1 MVLISHIYCVKKL
14 YQLRFWRWN
23 LKDRIRP
30 WNRWH
35 CLLKTFA
42 FFSTRNSNSVFP
54 FDFLISA
61 ELLSLE
67 KVGSFVIQKQE
78 SPGDLMNIHMG
89 NLISVFSLS
98 VFPFEAGSKNINKD
112 CTAIVSTFI
121 SLWDTQAAINSL
133 RPWLSVSWDVETK
146 LENWGSLLEEWTP
159 WEF

>member
-1 MVLISHIYCVKKL
+1 ME
-14 YQLRFWRWN
+14 
-23 LKDRIRP
+23 LKR
-30 WNRWH
+30 
-35 CLLKTFA
+35 
-42 FFSTRNSNSVFP
+42 SNSTLKQMTLFTKD
-54 FDFLISA
+54 FCFFFYQKFKLSFSLCFLISA

-121 SLWDTQAAINSL
+121 SL
-133 RPWLSVSWDVETK
+133 
-146 LENWGSLLEEWTP
+146 
-159 WEF
+159 